1 MAKNTKTYLLL
12 GAVLFIWGAVGY
24 RIYKGISPSE
34 LSLNAETEQV
44 NFKPKEFEQKD
55 TFSILAN
62 YRDPFLGT
70 MAKKNPPVV
79 RSKKQAPPVPEIM
92 ITYTGSVLGKNSS
105 NSVFFVNIEG
115 VQQLLKL
122 KQTVNGVT
130 LVSGTEKEIKVRH
143 KGKLRTISLQQ

>member
-1 MAKNTKTYLLL
+1 MTKNTKTYLLL

-34 LSLNAETEQV
+34 TALNTETAQV
-44 NFKPKEFEQKD
+44 NFKPKEPVQRD
-55 TFSILAN
+55 TFSIVAD

-70 MAKKNPPVV
+70 MAKKKKVV
-79 RSKKQAPPVPEIM
+79 VKPKNQAPPVPEVS
-92 ITYTGSVLGKNSS
+92 ITYTGSVLGNNSN
-105 NSVFFVNIEG
+105 NSIFFVNIAG

-130 LVSGTEKEIKVRH
+130 LVSGTEKEIRVRH
-143 KGKLRTISLQQ
+143 QGKLRTISLQQ